1 MVELNWKDRISI
13 KPDVCHGRPCIKGT
27 RIWVSLVLDFLAG
40 GATVDE
46 IMREYPQ
53 LGREDV
59 LACIAYGAEDE
70 VNVAARLRFLGDGFG
85 VGLGSSG
92 TGEDPVLLSDS
103 THRMI
108 HSVNSL
114 GKQK

>member
-27 RIWVSLVLDFLAG
+27 RIWVSLVLDFLAE
-40 GATVDE
+40 GATVDD

-85 VGLGSSG
+85 VGLGATG
-92 TGEDPVLLSDS
+92 TIETRLV
-103 THRMI
+103 I
-108 HSVNSL
+108 AYI
-114 GKQK
+114 